1 MADSRFAIHDSR
13 PERVYGV
20 LVRGGTVFLSAHD
33 GRFGLPG
40 GVFRPLA
47 EDRKVELKG
56 HLEEQ
61 LGIRA
66 TAVWAQGGFD
76 YQHPAEG
83 RPTFCGFYSVWEWEG
98 DVPDSAGRWLDEAGH
113 IEPFEAMMA
122 DRYGPLANRS
132 PHPAGNRL

>member
-1 MADSRFAIHDSR
+1 MSDQR

-20 LVRGGTVFLSAHD
+20 LVREGQVFLSAHE

-40 GVFRPLA
+40 GVFRPMA

-61 LGIRA
+61 LGVRA

-76 YQHPAEG
+76 YQHPAEEEA
-83 RPTFCGFYSVWEWEG
+83 RFSGFYSVWEWTGE
-98 DVPDSAGRWLDEAGH
+98 VAEAAGR
-113 IEPFEAMMA
+113 
-122 DRYGPLANRS
+122 S
-132 PHPAGNRL
+132 